1 MNPAKTIRTEDLSAE
16 LIVIGGGGGG
26 LTAAVAAS
34 EKGIKDITILEARNV
49 PGGNAAYVGGIFAAE
64 SRLQKRLG
72 IDARRDELFK
82 KAMDYAHWKAN
93 PWLLRALVDK
103 SGDTIQWLEEK
114 GLAFDKIHPLYP
126 NQTPMVFHFQ
136 KAPGKTGARFVKAF
150 VKQCEDIGVRLLC
163 KTKAKSLLTNN
174 KGRVMG
180 VLAESKDGE
189 MEIYAKG
196 VIIATGGFAGNSEL
210 LKTYLPSYDEKYFNL
225 RGIPH
230 RGDGLRM
237 AAEIGADTEG
247 MVVLEMNGPGVP
259 TSPHLTIVANHPNTI
274 WVNKKGKRFADE
286 SIALFPETANCL
298 YRQPDKISFSLFD
311 EEIKQRIFEDELKPL
326 DALIIGKSPW
336 PSKADEDLQS
346 LTGKGSVKIADSWDQ
361 IAAWVEAPPEVLKA
375 AIDEYN
381 TFCAQGHDGLFVKD
395 PRHLFPL
402 RTPPYYAIQCGLNL
416 MTTHGGIKVNHRMEV
431 LDKQDISIPGL
442 YAAGVETG
450 GTDSDTYD
458 SHLTGHSFG
467 FTVNSGRIAGEEAAQ
482 FILEA

>member
-1 MNPAKTIRTEDLSAE
+1 MTSSKNKKQKEYTTELV
-16 LIVIGGGGGG
+16 VIGGGGAG
-26 LTAAVAAS
+26 LTAAVAAF
-34 EKGIKDITILEARNV
+34 EKGVEDIIILEARNV
-49 PGGNAAYVGGIFAAE
+49 PGGNAVYVGGIFAAE
-64 SRLQKRLG
+64 SPLQKRLG

-82 KAMDYAHWKAN
+82 KAMGYAHWKTN
-93 PWLLRALVDK
+93 PWLVRALIDK

-114 GLAFDKIHPLYP
+114 GLTFDKIHPLYP

-150 VKQCEDIGVRLLC
+150 IKQCEDSGVRFLC

-174 KGRVMG
+174 KGRVIG
-180 VLAESKDGE
+180 VSAESEEGE
-189 MEIYAKG
+189 LRVHAKS
-196 VIIATGGFAGNSEL
+196 VVIATGGFAGNTEL
-210 LKTYLPSYDEKYFNL
+210 LRTYLPSYDEKFFNL

-230 RGDGLRM
+230 NGDGLRM
-237 AAEIGADTEG
+237 AAQIGADTEG

-298 YRQPDKISFSLFD
+298 YRQPGKISFSLFD
-311 EEIKQRIFEDELKPL
+311 EEIKQGIFEDELKPL
-326 DALIIGKSPW
+326 DALIIGNSPW
-336 PSKADEDLQS
+336 PSKADDDLQS
-346 LTGKGSVKIADSWDQ
+346 LSAKGGVKISDSLDE
-361 IAAWVEAPPEVLKA
+361 IAAWIGGAPEVLKA
-375 AIDEYN
+375 EIEEYN
-381 TFCAQGHDGLFVKD
+381 VFCAQGRDGHFVKD
-395 PRHLFPL
+395 PRYLWPL

-431 LDKQDISIPGL
+431 LDKQDIPIAGL

-467 FTVNSGRIAGEEAAQ
+467 FTVNSGRIAGEEASQ
-482 FILEA
+482 FIMEA